1 MIFRDESKFNIFGSD
16 RYGTIE
22 EKKRRTRKIT
32 TYIVKHGGGSVLVW
46 GWMSAVGVGSL
57 KSIHG
62 LVNHKVYI
70 DILKCT
76 LTSSI
81 EKMGIKN
88 NFIFMQNND
97 PKHIR

>member
-1 MIFRDESKFNIFGSD
+1 MSFRSADIFQRISFLRSCAYPGILETKVNLIFSGLID
-16 RYGTIE
+16 MVLFEG
-22 EKKRRTRKIT
+22 KKRRTRKIT

-70 DILKCT
+70 DI
-76 LTSSI
+76 
-81 EKMGIKN
+81 
-88 NFIFMQNND
+88 
-97 PKHIR
+97 